1 MQLFKYK
8 IFCLENLKS
17 FFDEDIIHGIS
28 IAQPTTVPFDLT
40 AVETTIPFEET
51 TEVTL
56 GMETTT
62 ETHSK

>member
-17 FFDEDIIHGIS
+17 FFDEDIVGNN
-28 IAQPTTVPFDLT
+28 AQPTTVPFDLT